1 MATRIPLPSAPGESL
16 MKGIDTGSTM
26 FSRLMQPILER
37 EKQKQLEAH
46 FQEQLKLSKAAAGR
60 AAQAAM
66 DAHKMSM
73 MKMDPTHEA
82 KQYEALENYFKSRG
96 APSGQMGVQSAE
108 QQTYPKS
115 NEMFA
120 GQGAF
125 TEGEMQPGNLD
136 LNTRPQVPN
145 PEGGISTVYST
156 SFGTPQGEVLIPRVT
171 DDGRI
176 LSEPEA
182 IAHFRKTGK
191 HMGIYSS
198 PDEANR
204 VAEQIHKDQEKM
216 INAQPKSPQ
225 NTNNQYGI
233 DVELMKKHPML
244 RGWYKK
250 HFGVDPLAIEKGDVL
265 HGPARDASDLAKLKT
280 QVGENSEVYQNAKA
294 AYDAQLDAK
303 KDLRDLRARTKSG
316 LKAGEKEFYDEKTGA
331 PLGKEIPLT
340 AKERESEEGNIL
352 FNELYPYVYK
362 GASSFSGEGSIR
374 RLEQAAANYKSDP
387 KARKLF
393 DDYLLAEKM
402 MAATT
407 VNEAST
413 LKAGHTN
420 QTYNRLQAS
429 LEAQDIPKIVKKL
442 IKEYG
447 VPSGAQLRAAM
458 RYQKLL
464 SNARI
469 KARKSTPAT
478 QKLFYNPE
486 MQAQHESGQLTGNTE
501 PKAVIVL
508 DPNGKRFETTE
519 ENAAHLPKGWKRG

>member
-37 EKQKQLEAH
+37 EKQKQLEEH
-46 FQEQLKLSKAAAGR
+46 FQEQLKLSKASAGR
-60 AAQAAM
+60 NAALFKYRLQELQDKHAASEFDRNM
-66 DAHKMSM
+66 MGQLFGGNEQPLNEPNESKSVNDGYPALNKMF
-73 MKMDPTHEA
+73 E
-82 KQYEALENYFKSRG
+82 
-96 APSGQMGVQSAE
+96 
-108 QQTYPKS
+108 
-115 NEMFA
+115 

-125 TEGEMQPGNLD
+125 PGGEIEHGNLD
-136 LNTRPQVPN
+136 LNNRPQVPN
-145 PEGGISTVYST
+145 PETGGASTVWSM
-156 SFGTPQGEVLIPRVT
+156 SIGTPKGEVLIPRVS

-176 LSEPEA
+176 LTPAEA
-182 IAHFRKTGK
+182 QDQFHRTGK

-198 PDEANR
+198 PEEATK
-204 VAEQIHKDQEKM
+204 ASQMIHEQQAASVGAK
-216 INAQPKSPQ
+216 PG
-225 NTNNQYGI
+225 NNLL
-233 DVELMKKHPML
+233 DVL
-244 RGWYKK
+244 RADPVKRAYFKYKFK
-250 HFGVDPLAIEKGDVL
+250 FDPLAVEKGDVL

-374 RLEQAAANYKSDP
+374 RLEQAASNYKSDP

-447 VPSGAQLRAAM
+447 VPSSAQLRAAM